1 MKERE
6 EEIKKLISKI
16 KCMSIKKFLKEV
28 KSLLK
33 EWKANS
39 RNKNRIVIIDISDET
54 SNESSDQIIIE
65 IMN

>member
-1 MKERE
+1 
-6 EEIKKLISKI
+6 LISKI

>member
-1 MKERE
+1 LKERE

-33 EWKANS
+33 E
-39 RNKNRIVIIDISDET
+39 
-54 SNESSDQIIIE
+54 
-65 IMN
+65 